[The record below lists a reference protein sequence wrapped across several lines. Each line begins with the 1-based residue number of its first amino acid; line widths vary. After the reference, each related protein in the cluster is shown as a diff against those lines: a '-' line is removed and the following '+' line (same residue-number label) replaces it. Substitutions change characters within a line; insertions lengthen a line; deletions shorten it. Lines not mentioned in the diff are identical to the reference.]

1 MKKEMT
7 CKLLIIKKC
16 KTIICSTVLICSFH
30 LPVFSQCA
38 GIDADAG
45 PDLFTCD
52 PAMMIQLLGSIQGN
66 YSKFFWTPAAGLSNV
81 NVLDPMVTHKNPGRY
96 TFRLTAEGLSN
107 TNLVVNGD
115 FEAGNTGFTSNY
127 TYTNMNVTEGEY
139 FVSPFP
145 ALWNGGFS
153 PCTDHTTGSGNMLIL
168 NGHPIANTNFWCQTF
183 TTVVGRM
190 YQFEFWSQSLVSANI
205 GQLNVKINGNSVGG
219 APAGPLC
226 TWVLFT
232 MSFTA
237 TSTSTQICLSETTG
251 IRGGNDFAV
260 DDIALYEKCV
270 DTDDV
275 TVEIVNLVARVDIP
289 LKPKCSSDIFDLS
302 GIGSSFG
309 PNIRYEWRTDIG
321 KIISQSGVTA
331 KARGSGIYT
340 LKVIYTNGNTIC
352 EQEASIEF
360 NAPDVLIGNLESFGK
375 ISCRPDS
382 ILLKANM
389 STGSGLY
396 TYKWSPDSLILRGQ
410 NTDSVFVN
418 QARKYSVS
426 ITDQSSGCV
435 LVLDMDVRADTTKPS
450 AKITGDTLLD
460 CRSQVAR
467 LHSNITDSLRFHIL
481 WQKPDSTLIPD
492 KKFITEALSGI
503 YTLLVTDS
511 TNHCT
516 DTARWQVTLDTLKP
530 LVYLGP
536 NTTIDCI
543 NQAFSVSNLDSNEI
557 TGFSYFWTID
567 NTTLPKETTA
577 DQKFIQNA
585 AEVIL
590 RIVNDRN
597 GCQNTDTLLITDLR
611 SIPFLDA
618 GRDTLLTCLHR
629 KLQLNAMVDPKDTL
643 DIGWTSTGGSI
654 ISGANQLNP
663 LINAAGWYYIRILN
677 PSNGCENKDSVYVDE
692 NTINP
697 LAVLGPDLVFNCNDT
712 IKQIDGS
719 ASSQGPAVRYF
730 WSSVNGNILSG
741 LNSPVINVGSP
752 GIYRLIV
759 EDTLNGCRDTAS
771 IQILPDLNQPIIS
784 ILNHDTLNCNNL
796 EIILKANAISRT
808 GNPLSFHWT
817 SATAGTISTP
827 DSLQTKVNSP
837 GLYHFTAVDLSNGC
851 SATTQTLVS
860 LDTLHPIIDAGP
872 DLVWNCSSTR
882 LLFSGRLITNRPSY
896 TYTWSTTNGQIVSS
910 GFALAIS
917 VSAPGTYHF
926 FVIDSAN
933 GCTAMDSMQVIPDLD
948 KPLIVFSPPDTLN
961 CNTTM
966 VMLDASGSSA
976 AHAFQTLWTTR
987 QGSISGPANVTRISS
1002 NASGWY
1008 VVTLTDTVNKC
1019 KSTDSL
1025 FLVQD
1030 VQKPFISIATP
1041 GELNCNRKNIL
1052 INATIAYAG
1061 SSFQINW
1068 STIGGNII
1076 SPSQQASCN
1085 VDAAG
1090 RYYIRVINLV
1100 NGCESIDS
1108 VDVVEN
1114 TNIPVDFHIAITQAK
1129 CPGDN
1134 ASATI
1139 VSVTGGIKP
1148 YSYFLDNVPV
1158 SQPVIQ
1164 NISPGPHTLKIEDAN
1179 GCILS
1184 KNIFIDQPSG
1194 IGVSLPSLV
1203 KLNFGEGYTII
1214 PNFTIPIDSIDWI
1227 EWTPSHHLSCYDCPQ
1242 PVIQN
1247 LDTETM
1253 YTIRYADKNGCIA
1266 SASIRIQLIKRGI
1279 WAPNVFSPNGD
1290 NINDWFYPVVA
1301 EDSYQII
1308 RSMSIYNR
1316 WGEQVFIKI
1325 NFSPNDP
1332 RQGWDGT
1339 FNNEKLNPSVFVYII
1354 EVEWKNG
1361 DVQIV
1366 KGDLSL
1372 IR

>member
-1 MKKEMT
+1 MQISTVHFTKR
-7 CKLLIIKKC
+7 LLIIFILITVSNYHQLAC
-16 KTIICSTVLICSFH
+16 QCS
-30 LPVFSQCA
+30 

-52 PAMMIQLLGSIQGN
+52 PAQMIQLQGSINGN
-66 YSKFFWTPAAGLSNV
+66 YSRFFWTPAAGLSNA
-81 NVLDPMVTHKNPGRY
+81 NILDPMVTHKNPGRY
-96 TFRLTAEGLSN
+96 TFRLTAEGISN

-127 TYTNMNVTEGEY
+127 SYTNTNVTEGEY
-139 FVSPFP
+139 YVSPFP

-153 PCTDHTTGSGNMLIL
+153 PCTDHTTGAGNMLIL

-190 YQFEFWSQSLVSANI
+190 YQFEYWSQSLVASNI
-205 GQLNVKINGNSVGG
+205 GQLNVKINGSSVGG

-232 MSFTA
+232 LSFTA

-260 DDIALYEKCV
+260 DDIALYEKCI

-275 TVEIVNLVARVDIP
+275 TVEIVNLLAKVDIP
-289 LKPKCSSDIFDLS
+289 LKPKCSSDIFDLT

-309 PNIRYEWRTDIG
+309 PNIRYEWSTDIG

-340 LKVIYTNGNTIC
+340 LKVIYTNGSTIC
-352 EQEASIEF
+352 EREASIEF

-375 ISCRPDS
+375 ISCKPDS
-382 ILLKANM
+382 VLLKANM

-396 TYKWSPDSLILRGQ
+396 SYKWAPDSLILKGQ
-410 NTDSVFVN
+410 NKDSVFVN
-418 QARKYSVS
+418 QARKYTVS
-426 ITDQSSGCV
+426 ITDQTSGCV
-435 LVLDMDVRADTTKPS
+435 LVLDLDVKADTTKPI
-450 AKITGDTLLD
+450 AKISGDSLLD
-460 CRSQVAR
+460 CRASNVQ
-467 LHSNITDSLRFHIL
+467 LHSSITDSLKYRIQ
-481 WQKPDSTLIPD
+481 WRRPDQNLITDKKSIQDTLSGTYTLI
-492 KKFITEALSGI
+492 
-503 YTLLVTDS
+503 VRDS
-511 TNHCT
+511 ANYCADSVAWRVDI
-516 DTARWQVTLDTLKP
+516 DTVKP
-530 LVYLGP
+530 LLNLGP
-536 NTTIDCI
+536 DLSIDCI
-543 NQAFSVSNLDSNEI
+543 NPEVIVSNLDSNASQ
-557 TGFSYFWTID
+557 GFSYFWTID
-567 NTTLPKETTA
+567 KMALVKETISA
-577 DQKFIQNA
+577 SKIIRNA
-585 AEVIL
+585 SEVIL
-590 RIVNDRN
+590 SLVNDKN
-597 GCQNTDTLLITDLR
+597 GCQVNDTLLIKDFR

-618 GRDTLLTCLHR
+618 GRDTLLSCLTQQ
-629 KLQLNAMVDPKDTL
+629 LYLNAILDPKDTL
-643 DIGWTSTGGSI
+643 DIIWTSQGGSI
-654 ISGANQLNP
+654 LSGATLPNP
-663 LINAAGWYYIRILN
+663 LINAAGWYHIRILN
-677 PSNGCENKDSVYVDE
+677 PSNGCENRDSVYVDE
-692 NTINP
+692 NTTKP
-697 LAVLGPDLVFNCNDT
+697 QAVLGPNLVFNCNDT

-719 ASSQGPAVRYF
+719 ASSTGPGIQYF

-741 LNSPVINVGSP
+741 LNSPVINAGSP

-759 EDTLNGCRDTAS
+759 VDTLNGCRDTAS
-771 IQILPDLNQPIIS
+771 IQINPDLNQPILS
-784 ILNHDTLNCNNL
+784 ILDHDTLNCKNQ
-796 EIILKANAISRT
+796 EVILKANALSRT
-808 GNPLSFHWT
+808 GNPLSFNWRT
-817 SATAGTISTP
+817 TGSGSISSP
-827 DSLQTKVNSP
+827 DSLQTRVNSA
-837 GLYHFTAVDLSNGC
+837 GVYIFTAVDQSNGC
-851 SATTQTLVS
+851 SASIQTVVS
-860 LDTLHPIIDAGP
+860 LDTLHPVIDAGP
-872 DLVWNCSSTR
+872 DLIWNCASTR

-917 VSAPGTYHF
+917 VSAPGKYHF

-933 GCTAMDSMQVIPDLD
+933 GCTAIDSMQVIPDLD
-948 KPLIVFSPPDTLN
+948 KPQIVFTPPDTLN

-966 VMLDASGSSA
+966 VMLDASASSA
-976 AHAFQTLWTTR
+976 AHAFQTFWTTR

-1008 VVTLTDTVNKC
+1008 VVTLTDTINKC
-1019 KSTDSL
+1019 HSTDSL

-1041 GELNCNRKNIL
+1041 GELNCNRKNIQ
-1052 INATIAYAG
+1052 INAMVANAG
-1061 SSFQINW
+1061 SNFQINW
-1068 STIGGNII
+1068 TTIGGNII
-1076 SPSQQASCN
+1076 STSQQTSCN
-1085 VDAAG
+1085 VDMSG
-1090 RYYIRVINLV
+1090 RYYIHVINLV

-1279 WAPNVFSPNGD
+1279 WVPNVFSPNGD

-1316 WGEQVFIKI
+1316 WGEQVFIKN
-1325 NFSPNDP
+1325 NFTPNDP

-1361 DVQIV
+1361 DVQII